1 MTDLALPDEVTDLVT
16 RTAAFVR
23 DVVIPAEPAPG
34 EQLGDEQRSRLQQRA
49 RDAGV
54 FAPHVAT
61 RWGGRG
67 LPIRYW
73 NPVFQQA
80 GRSLAGPQALNC
92 AAPDE
97 GNMHLLAMVGTA
109 EQQQRYLAPLAAG
122 QTRSAFAM
130 TEPHPGAGSDPAA
143 LASTARRADGGWVI
157 NGDKRFTSGADGA
170 AFFICM
176 ARTEG
181 DSGAD
186 SGGAA
191 TMFLVDADN
200 PGVRLGRHIPTMDQA
215 VVGGHLEMSFVDCL
229 VSDDAVLGEV
239 GQGYR
244 YAQVRL
250 GPARLTHCMRWLGLA
265 RRALDIAIDRAAERQ
280 LFGSALADLGMVQA
294 MIADSVVDVETSDA
308 LITRTG
314 YLLDTDP
321 PAGTRLS
328 SVAKVHVAEA
338 TNRIVDRAI
347 QICGGDGVSADL
359 PLAGF
364 QAELRAF
371 RIYDGPSEVHR
382 WAIARRAVRNR
393 AAGRE

>member
-1 MTDLALPDEVTDLVT
+1 MTDLALPGEVTDLVA

-23 DVVIPAEPAPG
+23 DVVVPAEPAPG
-34 EQLGDEQRSRLQQRA
+34 ERLDDERRARLQGQARA
-49 RDAGV
+49 AGV
-54 FAPHVAT
+54 FAPHVAA
-61 RWGGRG
+61 RWGGQG

-73 NPVFQQA
+73 SPVFQQA

-97 GNMHLLAMVGTA
+97 GNMHLLAQVATP

-143 LASTARRADGGWVI
+143 LATTARRAPGGWVI
-157 NGDKRFTSGADGA
+157 SGDKRFTSGADGA

-176 ARTEG
+176 ARTG
-181 DSGAD
+181 DESRAG
-186 SGGAA
+186 A

-200 PGVRLGRHIPTMDQA
+200 PGVRLGRHIPTMDRA
-215 VVGGHLEMSFVDCL
+215 VVGGHLEMSFAECFVP
-229 VSDDAVLGEV
+229 DDAVLGEV

-265 RRALDIAIDRAAERQ
+265 RRALDIAIDRAAGRQ

-294 MIADSVVDVETSDA
+294 MIADSVIDIETSDA

-359 PLAGF
+359 PLSGF

-382 WAIARRAVRNR
+382 WAIARRAVRRR
-393 AAGRE
+393 ATPG